1 MIVVSD
7 ATPISTLLKVDQ
19 ATLLKKLFDTV
30 IIPEAVS
37 EELMVFHPQIPDFV
51 RVQSVTARHRRL
63 SGTEKLG
70 KGEAEAILLAKEVG
84 ADILLTDDRK
94 ARAAAPCEW
103 HFGEIASCQEAD
115 RRLSGNQLGPVGR
128 AILAGTKG

>member
-1 MIVVSD
+1 MSG
-7 ATPISTLLKVDQ
+7 SSDQ

-37 EELMVFHPQIPDFV
+37 EELMAFHPQIPDFV

-63 SGTEKLG
+63 SRTEKLG

-84 ADILLTDDRK
+84 ADMLFDR
-94 ARAAAPCEW
+94 
-103 HFGEIASCQEAD
+103 FD
-115 RRLSGNQLGPVGR
+115 RRPQSSRCGPMRMAFRRDSVLQRSGPETFRQPVRSCWACHIGWH
-128 AILAGTKG
+128 

>member
-1 MIVVSD
+1 MIAVSD

-37 EELMVFHPQIPDFV
+37 EELMTFHAQIPDFV

-63 SGTEKLG
+63 PGTEKLG
-70 KGEAEAILLAKEVG
+70 K
-84 ADILLTDDRK
+84 
-94 ARAAAPCEW
+94 ARP
-103 HFGEIASCQEAD
+103 
-115 RRLSGNQLGPVGR
+115 RRFYWPKKLVQ
-128 AILAGTKG
+128 AFC